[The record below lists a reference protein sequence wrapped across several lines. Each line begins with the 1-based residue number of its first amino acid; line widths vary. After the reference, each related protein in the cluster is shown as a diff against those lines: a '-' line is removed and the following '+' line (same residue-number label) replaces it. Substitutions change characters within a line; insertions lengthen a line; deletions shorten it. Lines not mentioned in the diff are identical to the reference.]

1 MRSVSDCY
9 QSQERE
15 SGSRL
20 QTSLIWSEWLIM
32 FTPTTHQTASP
43 PSPRPILKPSIVMT
57 ITGLATEPEPEPLA
71 PRFPRSGPVT
81 PVGRLTEGLR
91 WELSEVGT
99 ISQHDANITI
109 KKLAQILC
117 PFRLVWVNTPLWRPL
132 GPLPLIRGGTGPEQ
146 SEPWWLQMTLNIIIN
161 PSNSV

>member
-1 MRSVSDCY
+1 MVMIMRSVSDCY

-20 QTSLIWSEWLIM
+20 QTSLIRSERLIM

-57 ITGLATEPEPEPLA
+57 ITGLAQSRSRRLSL
-71 PRFPRSGPVT
+71 PRFPRYGPVT
-81 PVGRLTEGLR
+81 LLGRLTERLR

-117 PFRLVWVNTPLWRPL
+117 PFRLVWVNTPL
-132 GPLPLIRGGTGPEQ
+132 
-146 SEPWWLQMTLNIIIN
+146 
-161 PSNSV
+161 